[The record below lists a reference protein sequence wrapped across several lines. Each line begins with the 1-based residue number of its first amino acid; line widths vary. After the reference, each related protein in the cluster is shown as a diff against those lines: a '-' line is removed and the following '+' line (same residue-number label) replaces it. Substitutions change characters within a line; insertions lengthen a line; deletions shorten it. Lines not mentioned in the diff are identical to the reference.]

1 MVTGVCDPGWVE
13 RTQES
18 CYKFITSYNQKAS
31 WARAEASCVSMQ
43 SHLASIDSYQEL
55 IWMKGYRTRSNALM
69 SGSWI
74 GGYKKDGKWVWTGG
88 NDKPMTVTDWGY
100 GEPSGRSGENC
111 VELYSFEDG
120 RDARD
125 KWYKYND
132 LYCGVTRSYICE
144 KSFK

>member
-1 MVTGVCDPGWVE
+1 
-13 RTQES
+13 
-18 CYKFITSYNQKAS
+18 
-31 WARAEASCVSMQ
+31 
-43 SHLASIDSYQEL
+43 
-55 IWMKGYRTRSNALM
+55 M